1 MKKIVHIIN
10 AMEIGGVE
18 VGVLS
23 LLKSD
28 NNYHVITVKGAD
40 KNFISSLSE
49 SEKIRLHVCNGFLHA
64 IKKTYSLQPD
74 IICSSLWRG
83 HIVNLCTMFNL
94 KKVQRV
100 AFIHSTNYAHR
111 VDFFINKLIECTV
124 DKIFCDSKKTL
135 EVVQQ
140 RSKTPSVV
148 VPMNVT
154 FNKQM
159 LKQNNRDLSFVYIG
173 RFSHSQKNLR
183 DALKFIKLLKSKTT
197 DSVKFTLFGRDD
209 GDLSDILKYA
219 KELQLESVVQYC
231 GELNPVEVE
240 NKMSQFSFFLQTSL
254 YEGMCITCFQAI
266 KSGLIPVINPVGEMV
281 QYTKAGM
288 NSFYIKLDEL
298 EISVDDFYQEY
309 INSGFERYS
318 RGTLNNEKDYPV
330 FSESFFNNIY

>member
-1 MKKIVHIIN
+1 
-10 AMEIGGVE
+10 MEIGGVE

-49 SEKIRLHVCNGFLHA
+49 SEKIRLHVCNGFLHS
-64 IKKTYSLQPD
+64 IEKTYSLQPD

-159 LKQNNRDLSFVYIG
+159 LKQNNRNLSFVYID
-173 RFSHSQKNLR
+173 RFSHTKKN
-183 DALKFIKLLKSKTT
+183 
-197 DSVKFTLFGRDD
+197 VK
-209 GDLSDILKYA
+209 
-219 KELQLESVVQYC
+219 
-231 GELNPVEVE
+231 
-240 NKMSQFSFFLQTSL
+240 
-254 YEGMCITCFQAI
+254 
-266 KSGLIPVINPVGEMV
+266 
-281 QYTKAGM
+281 
-288 NSFYIKLDEL
+288 
-298 EISVDDFYQEY
+298 
-309 INSGFERYS
+309 
-318 RGTLNNEKDYPV
+318 
-330 FSESFFNNIY
+330 